1 MNDLDYF
8 PLLLSLKISFTATFF
23 SFILGIITAR
33 IVMNLKKFKFI
44 VDTFLSLPLVLPPT
58 VIGFFLLIIF
68 GKNSIIGKIL
78 EYLQMTIIFSW
89 KGEVISAIIVSFP
102 LIYKT
107 VKGAF
112 EQIDKN
118 LIYAARTIGMN
129 ELKIL
134 FFIMI
139 PISWSSI
146 IAGTILAF
154 ARAMGEFG
162 ATVMIAGN
170 IPGKTQTMSMAVY
183 TAVQSGN
190 KILAFKWSVVI
201 LSISFIMIL
210 FINNWEKNRN

>member
-1 MNDLDYF
+1 MDYF

-162 ATVMIAGN
+162 AAIMIAGN

>member
-1 MNDLDYF
+1 MDYF
-8 PLLLSLKISFTATFF
+8 PLLLSLKISFTATFL

-44 VDTFLSLPLVLPPT
+44 IDTFLSLPLVLPPT

-162 ATVMIAGN
+162 AAIMIAGN

>member
-1 MNDLDYF
+1 MDYF

-162 ATVMIAGN
+162 ATIMIAGN

-190 KILAFKWSVVI
+190 KMLAFKWSVVI